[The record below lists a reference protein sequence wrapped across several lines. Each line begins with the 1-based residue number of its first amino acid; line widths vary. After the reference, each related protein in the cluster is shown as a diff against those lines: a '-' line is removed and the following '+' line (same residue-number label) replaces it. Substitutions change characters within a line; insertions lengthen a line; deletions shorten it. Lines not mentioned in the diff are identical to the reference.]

1 MIADRLDEILRKPE
15 RTCPV
20 RRMADS
26 LDPADGAKLLEV
38 VENSDVALRQILNV
52 LHDEGLRLSRDSLSH
67 HRHGVCACKR
77 AK

>member
-1 MIADRLDEILRKPE
+1 MIADRLDEILHKPE

-20 RRMADS
+20 RRLADT
-26 LDPADGAKLLEV
+26 LEPADGAKLLEV

-52 LHDEGLRLSRDSLSH
+52 LRDEGFKVSRDSLSH
-67 HRHGVCACKR
+67 HRHGVCVCKR